1 MHKVGISLI
10 FLLAIG
16 KIVANEIKRSMKNYD
31 SDYLYADEGF
41 LPTQNE
47 PVNIANNQSSD
58 EKYLKESYAD
68 VTIQSKLK
76 NDYKIIDKG
85 LDFDTKSITTNEI
98 IENYNILNDTQ
109 GDIDRSNEAS
119 YLANFQNVIMLKD
132 GYYEFSINKLMLLE
146 KQSTHDASVN
156 YAICLEHNHDQD
168 LDGEKLFAS
177 QNLFIMPNLDILK
190 LYAKFKS
197 NFLDDKTELKKA
209 LCKVEDKNYTDDLCS
224 STKHPNSNSKQYYK
238 EDLNLRNF
246 PDANTASFVIDSSN
260 LCDESA
266 YNAIKKDVTNFSVK
280 IKVQI
285 HDNDTDYVSVLIW
298 YLVQVVTTIVFT
310 FVNLYQFEKYK
321 EIKEKLDEELMFTD
335 HHQIK
340 KELNHSENQNI
351 TQNQTRS
358 RGISQDMPRN
368 N

>member
-10 FLLAIG
+10 FVLAIG
-16 KIVANEIKRSMKNYD
+16 QIVANEIKKSMKNYD
-31 SDYLYADEGF
+31 SDYVYADEGF

-47 PVNIANNQSSD
+47 PVNIANTQSSD
-58 EKYLKESYAD
+58 EKYQKESYAD

-76 NDYKIIDKG
+76 NDNKIIDDG
-85 LDFDTKSITTNEI
+85 LDFETKSSTTNEI
-98 IENYNILNDTQ
+98 IKNFNTLNDTQ
-109 GDIDRSNEAS
+109 SDIDRSNNAQ
-119 YLANFQNVIMLKD
+119 YQADFQNVIMLKD

-146 KQSTHDASVN
+146 KQSTHNASVN
-156 YAICLEHNHDQD
+156 YQIWLEHNDTQD
-168 LDGEKLFAS
+168 LDGKKLFDS
-177 QNLFIMPNLDILK
+177 QDLFIMPNLTILK
-190 LYAKFKS
+190 EYAKFKS
-197 NFLDDKTELKKA
+197 NFLDDKTYLKKV
-209 LCKVEDKNYTDDLCS
+209 LCKVEDKDCTNELI
-224 STKHPNSNSKQYYK
+224 NRKQYYK
-238 EDLNLRNF
+238 EDINLTNF
-246 PDANTASFVIDSSN
+246 PEASTTSFIIDSSN
-260 LCDESA
+260 LCDDPA
-266 YNAIKKDVTNFSVK
+266 YNAIVKNVTNFSVK

-285 HDNDTDYVSVLIW
+285 QDNDTDYVSVLIW
-298 YLVQVVTTIVFT
+298 YLIQVVTTIVFT